1 MFGDKEVQSRVSGL
15 SKPIPTWVIF
25 KDFTEME
32 KGYVSLS
39 SKIMQV
45 FLLFF
50 FSTLTSSLVSL
61 IYSFNEHPPH

>member
-1 MFGDKEVQSRVSGL
+1 MQDVFGDKEVQSGAPGL
-15 SKPIPTWVIF
+15 SQPIPMWVTF

-32 KGYVSLS
+32 DKSDMSLS

-50 FSTLTSSLVSL
+50 SSTL
-61 IYSFNEHPPH
+61 